1 MAKIDLIFGVVAT
14 AGDWCWSYEAFGCT
28 IGTNLFKIVIA
39 YLFGIRTGKTSKQKF
54 YKRQKFFDG

>member
-39 YLFGIRTGKTSKQKF
+39 YLFGIRTGKTSK
-54 YKRQKFFDG
+54 